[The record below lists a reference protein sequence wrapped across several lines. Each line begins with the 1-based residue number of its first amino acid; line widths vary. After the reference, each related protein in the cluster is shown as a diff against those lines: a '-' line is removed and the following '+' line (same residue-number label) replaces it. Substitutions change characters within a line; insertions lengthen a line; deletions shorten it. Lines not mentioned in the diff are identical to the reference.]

1 MLLWLIKKNKTTMLL
16 TCNLKALKP
25 KNRFRSWLNRRL
37 LGPLLQLA
45 NIFFLLRVGGLTHF
59 LGGQIQIFK
68 YPNNAHTRAHACSIK
83 NFQNFGGY
91 NATAS
96 LV

>member
-1 MLLWLIKKNKTTMLL
+1 MQSKGPKTQKSVPFLVEL
-16 TCNLKALKP
+16 TAS
-25 KNRFRSWLNRRL
+25 RATTST
-37 LGPLLQLA
+37 GQY
-45 NIFFLLRVGGLTHF
+45 FFLLMVGGLTHF

-68 YPNNAHTRAHACSIK
+68 YPNNAHTRTRACFIK

>member
-1 MLLWLIKKNKTTMLL
+1 MQSKGPKTQKSVPFLDELMASRVT
-16 TCNLKALKP
+16 T
-25 KNRFRSWLNRRL
+25 ST
-37 LGPLLQLA
+37 GQY
-45 NIFFLLRVGGLTHF
+45 FFLLRVSGLTHF
-59 LGGQIQIFK
+59 LGAKFK
-68 YPNNAHTRAHACSIK
+68 FLNTQTMYTHTHARVIK

>member
-1 MLLWLIKKNKTTMLL
+1 MQSKGPKTQKSVPFLDESTASRV
-16 TCNLKALKP
+16 TT
-25 KNRFRSWLNRRL
+25 ST
-37 LGPLLQLA
+37 GQY
-45 NIFFLLRVGGLTHF
+45 FFLLRVGGLTHF